1 MKEKEL
7 TTLQEAQFLVNRF
20 YEVQTNGEN
29 MDYDSAVECAKI
41 AVDTIIRSECL
52 HYPEDRLFWKSVM
65 KELDFL
71 KNQEQDAKCEIH

>member
-1 MKEKEL
+1 METKNL

-20 YEVQTNGEN
+20 YEVQTDGKN

-41 AVDTIIRSECL
+41 AVDTIIQSDCL

-65 KELDFL
+65 KELDGL
-71 KNQEQDAKCEIH
+71 KNQEEKIK

>member
-1 MKEKEL
+1 MQTKNL

-20 YEVQTNGEN
+20 YEVQTDGKN

-41 AVDTIIRSECL
+41 AVDTIIQSDCL

-65 KELDFL
+65 KELDGL
-71 KNQEQDAKCEIH
+71 KQQELNNK

>member
-1 MKEKEL
+1 MQTKNL

-20 YEVQTNGEN
+20 YEVQTDGKN

-41 AVDTIIRSECL
+41 AVDTIIQSDCL

-65 KELDFL
+65 KELDGL
-71 KNQEQDAKCEIH
+71 KNQEEKIK

>member
-1 MKEKEL
+1 MQTKNL

-20 YEVQTNGEN
+20 YEVQTDGKN

-41 AVDTIIRSECL
+41 AVDTIIKSDCL

-65 KELDFL
+65 KELDGLKQQEL
-71 KNQEQDAKCEIH
+71 KNK